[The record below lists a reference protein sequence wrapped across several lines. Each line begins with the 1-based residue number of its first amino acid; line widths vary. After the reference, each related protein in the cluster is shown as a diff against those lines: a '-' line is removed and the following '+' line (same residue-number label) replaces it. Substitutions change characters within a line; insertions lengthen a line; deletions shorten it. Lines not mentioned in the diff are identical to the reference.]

1 MEDYLVDLF
10 FPVVGILVLGLESV
24 LGQLVAQVFLEMLK
38 IKKEDLKIQNLLKR
52 KAKLQQYLQVLSL
65 DLESVLQLVDYL
77 EWALREIKMHL
88 HQHLHQL
95 LLKRKVCLEWEP
107 QKGKLKKKHHL
118 KNCLCFHR
126 NHNNQRKM
134 IQNKSRKNKEA
145 KLILKVRIQVRA
157 CRRKLSKLLKTFL
170 VDSAH
175 SDRNK
180 HGNLPRI
187 KKHLHLPY
195 SQV

>member
-1 MEDYLVDLF
+1 MDLF
-10 FPVVGILVLGLESV
+10 FLTLGILVLGLESV
-24 LGQLVAQVFLEMLK
+24 LGQLVVQVFLEMLK
-38 IKKEDLKIQNLLKR
+38 INKQDLKIQNLLKR

-77 EWALREIKMHL
+77 EWALQEIKMHL
-88 HQHLHQL
+88 HLHQL

-118 KNCLCFHR
+118 KNCLCFHH

-145 KLILKVRIQVRA
+145 KLTLKVRIQVRA

-180 HGNLPRI
+180 HRNLPRT

-195 SQV
+195 SQI